1 MNYLDR
7 PATIGDVIKWVVMI
21 PAFTA
26 VIVILPYLTV
36 GVLPK
41 FKTMYDSVYIGRGAE
56 PPVISRFV
64 MENYQGLY
72 CTIFFVTVT
81 GLLFALTSRKS
92 QILNIAITS
101 LCNFLLW
108 TSIAAALFAVWYIK
122 LSAQYAT

>member
-26 VIVILPYLTV
+26 VTVILPYLTM

-41 FKTMYDSVYIGRGAE
+41 FKTMYDSVYIGRGTE
-56 PPVISRFV
+56 PPAISRFV
-64 MENYQGLY
+64 MENYHGLY
-72 CTIFFVTVT
+72 YTIFFVTVI
-81 GLLFALTSRKS
+81 GLLFALISRKS
-92 QILNIAITS
+92 QVLNIVITS

-108 TSIAAALFAVWYIK
+108 TSIAAAFLAVWYITI
-122 LSAQYAT
+122 SAQYAT